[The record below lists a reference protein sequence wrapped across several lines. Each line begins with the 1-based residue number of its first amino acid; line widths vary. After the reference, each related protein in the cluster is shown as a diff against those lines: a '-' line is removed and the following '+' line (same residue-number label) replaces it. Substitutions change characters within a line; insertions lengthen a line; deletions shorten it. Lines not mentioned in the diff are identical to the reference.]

1 MMSVQSK
8 LQKIEYA
15 LSNIEGLKVY
25 HYWRFGKDL
34 PYCIWEEVTETSA
47 LDGDNHKGEQAISVS
62 VHYFTRTEYDP
73 MIDAIQEALDAAD
86 NVAWRYESIQFEED
100 SNTVHHEWMCVVA

>member
-1 MMSVQSK
+1 MTSVQSK
-8 LQKIEYA
+8 LQKIEFA
-15 LSNIEGLKVY
+15 LASIAELRTY
-25 HYWRFGKDL
+25 HYWRFGKEL
-34 PYCIWEEVTETSA
+34 PYCIWEEVTESDA
-47 LDGDNHKGEQAISVS
+47 FDGNNHKGEQAISVA

-73 MIDAIQEALDAAD
+73 MIDAIQEVLDATE